1 VVWRDRQERF
11 RRALVSGRL
20 LLVKGIVEN
29 RDAVVH
35 VIAGEILDHS
45 AALGQLASHSRDFR

>member
-1 VVWRDRQERF
+1 VWRDRQERF
-11 RRALVSGRL
+11 RKALLGGRL

-35 VIAGEILDHS
+35 VIAGEIIDRS
-45 AALGQLASHSRDFR
+45 EALGGIASQSRDFH